1 VPPQHNDLALG
12 RAGRSSEAPRRR
24 IARRV
29 GTYLEGV
36 FIGGKETPRD
46 VIVSFEGVAKA
57 VGGDPRGAAVLRVL
71 RGAEEMQGFP
81 TLLHFA
87 LPLLFAEGI
96 RLV

>member
-1 VPPQHNDLALG
+1 
-12 RAGRSSEAPRRR
+12 
-24 IARRV
+24 
-29 GTYLEGV
+29 
-36 FIGGKETPRD
+36 
-46 VIVSFEGVAKA
+46 VSFESVAKA